1 MSTRYDPP
9 WPAGYT
15 ADAGAH
21 LFERASRFYG
31 DGTARD
37 VRYCAASDDRGRTND
52 AGSRAAATP
61 RPERRW
67 GQCPPADDPAP
78 DFAALAPRRAAALA
92 DRGLGRRQRADR
104 AALGGARHPLP
115 GRAARG
121 GADRPGRRAVPAE
134 AGRRDRGRAR
144 ARGP

>member
-1 MSTRYDPP
+1 MSARYDPP

-52 AGSRAAATP
+52 AGSRAAAAH
-61 RPERRW
+61 RPERR
-67 GQCPPADDPAP
+67 GGGSPPAPHPGPPFAP
-78 DFAALAPRRAAALA
+78 PPPPKGGALAGRGAGGGPR
-92 DRGLGRRQRADR
+92 
-104 AALGGARHPLP
+104 AR
-115 GRAARG
+115 RG
-121 GADRPGRRAVPAE
+121 GPG
-134 AGRRDRGRAR
+134 
-144 ARGP
+144 